1 MSKAIEII
9 KVIREV
15 LEKHP
20 EFGQLTPTLYDPD
33 KLDNKPSIGI
43 MEETDKGLALRF
55 NVCVDDNKFSSAFE
69 NNE

>member
-1 MSKAIEII
+1 MSKATEILEVI
-9 KVIREV
+9 KEA

-43 MEETDKGLALRF
+43 MEETDKGTALRF
-55 NVCVDDNKFSSAFE
+55 YVCVDDRAYGSKFE
-69 NNE
+69 KK